1 MAESSLQ
8 MGIALTS
15 CHISQRY
22 IRLRH
27 TWHRASADA
36 STVRLFC
43 LRSAQLQMLRSV
55 QIAACNSA
63 LDTIIFDKTTSTFR
77 AGTATN
83 PSSAS
88 GAPKKQPNVI
98 NSLLSNIVLNPIS
111 QGLSAEL
118 RDDAWTTS
126 VMRAIF
132 QQIVTLHVK
141 CFPNCTTTNTIY
153 DTPPPPQNAQDL
165 STYPYPYL
173 YSLDDAFD
181 YANVGINSVQ
191 ESSGGSFVM
200 NFRLYDVTRRAL
212 NCLTL
217 LLDEAQESL
226 VPTVIDCYQRR
237 LVRAVL
243 TNPPVP
249 SSEPDCTAIEPPSSD
264 AIKTVVNLLGSQVV
278 RFLDAWDSFL
288 RESFYVDTYRQTSDP
303 QALIIDNELALAAY
317 EAGRSLS
324 SLSWNV
330 SVATA
335 PLESALTAEQE
346 NDPAVKDMLAKKAQT
361 VWRNAFN
368 DRDINNLQYQ
378 ITALS
383 TALDLA
389 YYRTNPN
396 VKLPTPDDPLAPPNI
411 ELPSQSIEAVRHSL
425 DYWQRTVALLCSSDG
440 ITIKPALNPSPA
452 LPSDEASANPSA
464 LTARSVLVQE
474 PPGVLNWEL
483 SKTLR
488 VELIQ
493 QVAVWQALI
502 LYQQGLKSF
511 SMETVT
517 QRILNDFMQDVELA
531 VRNEFTQ
538 NKTLRRISLI
548 VIGIIFLLIVLLI
561 LVGVTK
567 SQISLNQ
574 LIQSP
579 FVIITAIGALVTPLI
594 TSILNRLRGF
604 GTVLG
609 VAGTAIEESL
619 QRGYE
624 RILIE
629 FDDLNRYVAITYPL
643 IEFFVWENF
652 EVGGQPIKDGYD
664 FLVNVFWSDS
674 DLEDELK
681 RVARAAFG
689 PISSLIDA
697 QIKAAAPRKVVAPV
711 KKSANKP

>member
-1 MAESSLQ
+1 MLEKRTAALLSDPIFAAIHDAFLLGSSLAELK
-8 MGIALTS
+8 GRI
-15 CHISQRY
+15 
-22 IRLRH
+22 
-27 TWHRASADA
+27 
-36 STVRLFC
+36 
-43 LRSAQLQMLRSV
+43 

-63 LDTIIFDKTTSTFR
+63 LDAITFDKDTSTFR
-77 AGTATN
+77 ASTAATS
-83 PSSAS
+83 PPASSP
-88 GAPKKQPNVI
+88 PKQQPNVI
-98 NSLLSNIVLNPIS
+98 NSLLNDIVLNTVA

-126 VMRAIF
+126 VLRAIF

-141 CFPNCTTTNTIY
+141 RFPDCTTSNTIY
-153 DTPPPPQNAQDL
+153 DTPPPPQSVLDF

-173 YSLDDAFD
+173 YPLDDAFD
-181 YANVGINSVQ
+181 YANIGINRVQ
-191 ESSGGSFVM
+191 DPSGSSFATD
-200 NFRLYDVTRRAL
+200 FRLYDVTRRAL

-226 VPTVIDCYQRR
+226 VPTVIDCHQRR
-237 LVRAVL
+237 LVQAIL
-243 TNPPVP
+243 ANPPVP
-249 SSEPDCTAIEPPSSD
+249 LSEPDCTAIDRPSSD
-264 AIKTVVNLLGSQVV
+264 AIKTAVNLLGSQII

-288 RESFYVDTYRQTSDP
+288 RESFYVDMHGRTNDP
-303 QALIIDNELALAAY
+303 ELLVIDNEIMLAAY
-317 EAGRSLS
+317 EAGRSLA

-335 PLESALTAEQE
+335 PLESALTADQE
-346 NDPAVKDMLAKKAQT
+346 NESAIKDILATKAQT

-383 TALDLA
+383 TALDQA
-389 YYRTNPN
+389 YYRVNPN
-396 VKLPTPDDPLAPPNI
+396 AKMPASDDPLAPPNI
-411 ELPSQSIEAVRHSL
+411 ELPSQSLEAVRHSL
-425 DYWQRTVALLCSSDG
+425 DYWQRTVALLCSPG
-440 ITIKPALNPSPA
+440 EPTIKPALNPSSASSLPA
-452 LPSDEASANPSA
+452 QDTNANPPA
-464 LTARSVLVQE
+464 PTVGSV
-474 PPGVLNWEL
+474 PGLSERLNWKL

-488 VELIQ
+488 IELIQ

-531 VRNEFTQ
+531 VRNEFTR
-538 NKTLRRISLI
+538 NKTLRRISLVMI
-548 VIGIIFLLIVLLI
+548 SVIFLLIVLLI
-561 LVGVTK
+561 LIGVTR

-579 FVIITAIGALVTPLI
+579 FVLITAIGALVTPLV

-604 GTVLG
+604 GTILG

-629 FDDLNRYVAITYPL
+629 FDDLNHYVAITFPL
-643 IEFFVWENF
+643 IEFFIWEQL
-652 EVGGQPIKDGYD
+652 EMGGKPVKDGYD
-664 FLVNVFWSDS
+664 FLVSVFWTGSDF
-674 DLEDELK
+674 EDELK

-689 PISSLIDA
+689 PISSFIDA
-697 QIKAAAPRKVVAPV
+697 QIKVAAPVKVVAPV
-711 KKSANKP
+711 KKSTQKP